1 MGLVPWK
8 VHSGCK
14 GEGRSQ
20 QDGSNSKR
28 SWRVAEGGK
37 EANGELAAL
46 KVKLCVLQLSQF
58 RYSPSR
64 SNLTS

>member
-14 GEGRSQ
+14 GEGRPQ
-20 QDGSNSKR
+20 RDGSKSKG
-28 SWRVAEGGK
+28 SWRVVEGGK

-64 SNLTS
+64 FNLAS